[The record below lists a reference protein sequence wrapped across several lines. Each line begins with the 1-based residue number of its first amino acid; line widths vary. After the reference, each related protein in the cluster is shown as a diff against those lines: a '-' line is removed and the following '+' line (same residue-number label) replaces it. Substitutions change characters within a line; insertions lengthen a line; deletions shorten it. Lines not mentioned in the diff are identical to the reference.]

1 MNANRPWWRPDGFA
15 VYAIIYLTFIYLPV
29 LFLPLFSFNKSKY
42 IAFPLKGFTLQ
53 WYEKMINTP
62 DLLEAL
68 MNSVKVGV
76 AVAVLSTMFGLLA
89 AKAVTRYRIPGQGP
103 VMGFIMVP
111 LVIPGII
118 LAIALLILIT
128 QLNIPL
134 SLWTVGFAHML
145 LCTPFAMLVLISR
158 MEGFDKSLEEAAFD
172 LGESAWMTFWRVTFP
187 IVLPGIIASLLLTF
201 TISFDEFVL
210 AFFLTSTDPTLL
222 NLARRQ
228 GWLIASK
235 QLTPERIERW
245 KAEGA
250 THIAGSFRW
259 DKTYRL
265 QPDEQRATLQRLA
278 SATPGSWVDE
288 NSETYLIPLEGL
300 ATKP

>member
-42 IAFPLKGFTLQ
+42 IAFPLKGFTFQ

-76 AVAVLSTMFGLLA
+76 AVAVVSTMFGLLA

-128 QLNIPL
+128 QLDIPL

-158 MEGFDKSLEEAAFD
+158 MEGFDKSLEEAALD

-210 AFFLTSTDPTLL
+210 AFFLTSTDPTLPIYIWSSL
-222 NLARRQ
+222 RFPTKIPPVLA
-228 GWLIASK
+228 L
-235 QLTPERIERW
+235 
-245 KAEGA
+245 GA
-250 THIAGSFRW
+250 TIFVLSFVVVSFAEWIRRRGV
-259 DKTYRL
+259 K
-265 QPDEQRATLQRLA
+265 
-278 SATPGSWVDE
+278 
-288 NSETYLIPLEGL
+288 LESSSGI
-300 ATKP
+300 

>member
-15 VYAIIYLTFIYLPV
+15 VYAVIYLTFIYLPV

-53 WYEKMINTP
+53 WYQKMINTP

-68 MNSVKVGV
+68 MNSVKVGISV
-76 AVAVLSTMFGLLA
+76 AILSTIFGHLA
-89 AKAVTRYRIPGQGP
+89 AKAVTRYRIPGRGA

-118 LAIALLILIT
+118 LAISLLILIT
-128 QLNIPL
+128 QLDIPL

-158 MEGFDKSLEEAAFD
+158 MEGFDKSLEEAALD
-172 LGESAWMTFWRVTFP
+172 LGEGAWMTFWRVTFP

-210 AFFLTSTDPTLL
+210 AFFLTSTDPTLPIYIWSSL
-222 NLARRQ
+222 RFPLKLPPVLA
-228 GWLIASK
+228 L
-235 QLTPERIERW
+235 
-245 KAEGA
+245 GA
-250 THIAGSFRW
+250 TIFVLSFIVVSFAEWIRRRGV
-259 DKTYRL
+259 K
-265 QPDEQRATLQRLA
+265 
-278 SATPGSWVDE
+278 
-288 NSETYLIPLEGL
+288 LESSSGI
-300 ATKP
+300 

>member
-15 VYAIIYLTFIYLPV
+15 VYAVIYLTFIYLPV

-53 WYEKMINTP
+53 WYQKMINTP

-68 MNSVKVGV
+68 MNSVKVGITV
-76 AVAVLSTMFGLLA
+76 AILSTMFGLLA
-89 AKAVTRYRIPGQGP
+89 AKAVTRYRIPGRGA

-118 LAIALLILIT
+118 LAISLLILIT
-128 QLNIPL
+128 QLDIPL

-158 MEGFDKSLEEAAFD
+158 MEGFDKSLEEAALD
-172 LGESAWMTFWRVTFP
+172 LGEGAWMTFWRGTFP

-210 AFFLTSTDPTLL
+210 AFFLTSTDPTLPIYIWSSL
-222 NLARRQ
+222 RFPLKLPPVLA
-228 GWLIASK
+228 L
-235 QLTPERIERW
+235 
-245 KAEGA
+245 GA
-250 THIAGSFRW
+250 TIFVLSFIVVSFAEWIRRRGV
-259 DKTYRL
+259 K
-265 QPDEQRATLQRLA
+265 
-278 SATPGSWVDE
+278 
-288 NSETYLIPLEGL
+288 LESSSGI
-300 ATKP
+300 

>member
-15 VYAIIYLTFIYLPV
+15 VYAVIYLTFIYLPV

-53 WYEKMINTP
+53 WYQKMINTP

-68 MNSVKVGV
+68 MNSVKVGITV
-76 AVAVLSTMFGLLA
+76 AILSTMFGLLA
-89 AKAVTRYRIPGQGP
+89 AKAVTRYRIPGRGA

-118 LAIALLILIT
+118 LAISLLILIT
-128 QLNIPL
+128 QLDIPL

-158 MEGFDKSLEEAAFD
+158 MEGFDRSLEEAALD
-172 LGESAWMTFWRVTFP
+172 LGENAWMTFWRVTFP

-210 AFFLTSTDPTLL
+210 AFFLTSTDPTLPIYIWSSL
-222 NLARRQ
+222 RFPLKLPPVLA
-228 GWLIASK
+228 L
-235 QLTPERIERW
+235 
-245 KAEGA
+245 GA
-250 THIAGSFRW
+250 TIFVLSFIVVSFAEWIRRRGV
-259 DKTYRL
+259 KI
-265 QPDEQRATLQRLA
+265 E
-278 SATPGSWVDE
+278 SSSG
-288 NSETYLIPLEGL
+288 I
-300 ATKP
+300 

>member
-15 VYAIIYLTFIYLPV
+15 VYAVIYLTFIYLPV

-53 WYEKMINTP
+53 WYQKMINTP

-76 AVAVLSTMFGLLA
+76 AVAILSTMFGLLA
-89 AKAVTRYRIPGQGP
+89 AKAVTRYRIPGRGA

-118 LAIALLILIT
+118 LAISLLILIS
-128 QLNIPL
+128 QLGIPL

-158 MEGFDKSLEEAAFD
+158 MEGFDKSLEEAALD

-210 AFFLTSTDPTLL
+210 AFFLTSTDPTLPIYIWSSL
-222 NLARRQ
+222 RFPLKLPPVLA
-228 GWLIASK
+228 L
-235 QLTPERIERW
+235 
-245 KAEGA
+245 GA
-250 THIAGSFRW
+250 TIFVLSFIVVSFAEWIRRRGV
-259 DKTYRL
+259 K
-265 QPDEQRATLQRLA
+265 
-278 SATPGSWVDE
+278 
-288 NSETYLIPLEGL
+288 LESSSGI
-300 ATKP
+300 

>member
-15 VYAIIYLTFIYLPV
+15 VYAVIYLTFIYLPV

-53 WYEKMINTP
+53 WYQKMINTP

-68 MNSVKVGV
+68 MNSVKVGISV
-76 AVAVLSTMFGLLA
+76 AILSTIFGLLA
-89 AKAVTRYRIPGQGP
+89 AKAVTRYRIPGRGA

-118 LAIALLILIT
+118 LAISLLILIT
-128 QLNIPL
+128 QLDIPL

-158 MEGFDKSLEEAAFD
+158 MEGFDRSLEEAALD
-172 LGESAWMTFWRVTFP
+172 LGENAWMTFWRVTFP

-210 AFFLTSTDPTLL
+210 AFFLTSTDPTLPIYIWSSL
-222 NLARRQ
+222 RFPLKLPPVLA
-228 GWLIASK
+228 L
-235 QLTPERIERW
+235 
-245 KAEGA
+245 GA
-250 THIAGSFRW
+250 TIFVLSFVVVSFAEWIRRRGV
-259 DKTYRL
+259 KI
-265 QPDEQRATLQRLA
+265 E
-278 SATPGSWVDE
+278 SSSG
-288 NSETYLIPLEGL
+288 I
-300 ATKP
+300 

>member
-15 VYAIIYLTFIYLPV
+15 VYAVIYLTFIYLPV

-53 WYEKMINTP
+53 WYQKMINTP

-68 MNSVKVGV
+68 MNSVKVGITV
-76 AVAVLSTMFGLLA
+76 AILSTMFGLLA
-89 AKAVTRYRIPGQGP
+89 AKAVTRYRIPGRGA

-128 QLNIPL
+128 QLGIPL

-158 MEGFDKSLEEAAFD
+158 MEGFDKSLEEAALD
-172 LGESAWMTFWRVTFP
+172 LGENAWMTFWRVTFP

-210 AFFLTSTDPTLL
+210 AFFLTSTDPTLPIYIWSSL
-222 NLARRQ
+222 RFPLKLPPVLA
-228 GWLIASK
+228 L
-235 QLTPERIERW
+235 
-245 KAEGA
+245 GA
-250 THIAGSFRW
+250 TIFVLSFIVVSFAEWIRRRGV
-259 DKTYRL
+259 K
-265 QPDEQRATLQRLA
+265 
-278 SATPGSWVDE
+278 
-288 NSETYLIPLEGL
+288 LESSSGI
-300 ATKP
+300 

>member
-128 QLNIPL
+128 QLDIPL

-158 MEGFDKSLEEAAFD
+158 MEAVSYTHLRAHE
-172 LGESAWMTFWRVTFP
+172 
-187 IVLPGIIASLLLTF
+187 
-201 TISFDEFVL
+201 
-210 AFFLTSTDPTLL
+210 TL
-222 NLARRQ
+222 R
-228 GWLIASK
+228 
-235 QLTPERIERW
+235 
-245 KAEGA
+245 
-250 THIAGSFRW
+250 
-259 DKTYRL
+259 
-265 QPDEQRATLQRLA
+265 
-278 SATPGSWVDE
+278 
-288 NSETYLIPLEGL
+288 
-300 ATKP
+300 

>member
-15 VYAIIYLTFIYLPV
+15 VYAVIYLTFIYLPV

-53 WYEKMINTP
+53 WYQKMINTP

-76 AVAVLSTMFGLLA
+76 AVAILSTMFGLLA
-89 AKAVTRYRIPGQGP
+89 AKAVTRYRIPGRGA

-118 LAIALLILIT
+118 LAISLLILIT
-128 QLNIPL
+128 QLDIPL

-158 MEGFDKSLEEAAFD
+158 MEGFDRSLEEAALD

-210 AFFLTSTDPTLL
+210 AFFLTSTDPTLPIYIWSSL
-222 NLARRQ
+222 RFPLKLPPVLA
-228 GWLIASK
+228 L
-235 QLTPERIERW
+235 
-245 KAEGA
+245 GA
-250 THIAGSFRW
+250 TIFVLSFIVVSFAEWIRRRGV
-259 DKTYRL
+259 K
-265 QPDEQRATLQRLA
+265 
-278 SATPGSWVDE
+278 
-288 NSETYLIPLEGL
+288 LESSSGI
-300 ATKP
+300 